1 MATQKHVTM
10 NDVAKLAGVSLKT
23 VSNVVNDY
31 EFIKDSTRRK
41 VLDAIDELGYAVNVT
56 AKNLRSGRSDIIG
69 LCIPDPQAPY
79 FAKLL
84 SFVIQEAQERGKQ
97 VMFSPTGTSRRHE
110 LDLLHGP
117 LASLAAG
124 LIISPLFLSVEDEP
138 SIDFAKPLVI
148 FGDQLPLTT
157 HDRVTTEN
165 MVGVYRATARLAEHG
180 CRRIAIIGVHE
191 GQTAGAAPR
200 RLQGYRQALRDAGL
214 EHDPALE
221 IPAEVWYQPTGEM
234 AVRSMI
240 EQGLRPDG
248 IVCMSDLLAAGALH
262 ELRRQGIRVP
272 QDVKVFGYDD
282 SVDSQYL
289 YPALSSVDPNLRDA
303 VRIAVDLLC
312 DRIEGRVPALAA
324 QAGHGGGETG
334 ETRGTDGND
343 RPKFAQVTVPSILRE
358 RAELHVKNEC
368 RAAGGAAARHCEG
381 SRAGREGKRP
391 ARSKMRL
398 TSCRSSRCLRR
409 IASARRR
416 TR

>member
-138 SIDFAKPLVI
+138 R
-148 FGDQLPLTT
+148 
-157 HDRVTTEN
+157 DR
-165 MVGVYRATARLAEHG
+165 
-180 CRRIAIIGVHE
+180 
-191 GQTAGAAPR
+191 
-200 RLQGYRQALRDAGL
+200 
-214 EHDPALE
+214 
-221 IPAEVWYQPTGEM
+221 
-234 AVRSMI
+234 
-240 EQGLRPDG
+240 
-248 IVCMSDLLAAGALH
+248 
-262 ELRRQGIRVP
+262 
-272 QDVKVFGYDD
+272 K
-282 SVDSQYL
+282 SV
-289 YPALSSVDPNLRDA
+289 V
-303 VRIAVDLLC
+303 
-312 DRIEGRVPALAA
+312 
-324 QAGHGGGETG
+324 
-334 ETRGTDGND
+334 
-343 RPKFAQVTVPSILRE
+343 
-358 RAELHVKNEC
+358 
-368 RAAGGAAARHCEG
+368 
-381 SRAGREGKRP
+381 
-391 ARSKMRL
+391 
-398 TSCRSSRCLRR
+398 
-409 IASARRR
+409 
-416 TR
+416 